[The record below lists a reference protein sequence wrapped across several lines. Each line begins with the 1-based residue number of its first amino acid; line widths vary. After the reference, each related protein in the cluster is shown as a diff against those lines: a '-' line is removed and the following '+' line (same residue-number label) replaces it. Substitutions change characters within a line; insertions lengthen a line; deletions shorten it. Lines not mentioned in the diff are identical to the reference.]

1 MLGKAGSIV
10 LIVFCQ
16 VSGMTLW
23 FSATAAASAM
33 VAAGNLSGQQSAL
46 LTGAV
51 QLGFV
56 AGTLG
61 SAVLGIADRFDPRR
75 LFAGAT
81 LVGVAANL
89 ALLWVGFD
97 NVITIAIRFVT
108 GAALA
113 GVYPVGMK
121 MAAAWTE
128 RGVGLMIGA
137 VVGAVTLGSS
147 LPYLFNAMA
156 GLDWRTTIWTSSV
169 CGAFGALGILITS
182 VGPRLRMASRF
193 RASDAFAALKQ
204 RPMLLVNGGYL
215 GHMWE
220 LYAMWAWIGVFLKWA
235 IQQSDPALAS
245 HADVLTFIVI
255 ASGALGCIF
264 AGSLADR
271 IGRTTVTIVAMVVS
285 GGCAAL
291 IGFTPGFGVVAVLV
305 SAIVWGISVIADSAQ
320 FSAAVTE
327 LAEPHLIGTML
338 TLQTCAGFLLTF
350 LTIQGMPIVIDLV
363 GWQYAFAV
371 LAIGPAFGVVSMTL
385 LRRQPESLRLA
396 GGKR

>member
-1 MLGKAGSIV
+1 MLGKAGSIA
-10 LIVFCQ
+10 LIVLCQ

-61 SAVLGIADRFDPRR
+61 SAILGIADRFDPRR
-75 LFAGAT
+75 LFAVAA
-81 LVGVAANL
+81 LVGVVANL
-89 ALLWVGFD
+89 ALLSVGFD
-97 NVITIAIRFVT
+97 SVITIVLRFVT

-147 LPYLFNAMA
+147 LPYLFNAIS
-156 GLDWRTTIWTSSV
+156 GLDWRTTIWTSSI
-169 CGAFGALGILITS
+169 CGAFGALAILLTGI
-182 VGPRLRMASRF
+182 GPRLRIASRF
-193 RASDAFAALKQ
+193 RAAEAFTALRR
-204 RPMLLVNGGYL
+204 RPMLLANGGYL

-235 IQQSDPALAS
+235 IQRSDPALAS

-255 ASGALGCIF
+255 ASGAFGCIF

-285 GGCAAL
+285 GICAAL
-291 IGFTPGFGVVAVLV
+291 IGFTPAFGVVAVLAV
-305 SAIVWGISVIADSAQ
+305 AIVWGVSVIADSAQ
-320 FSAAVTE
+320 FSASVTE

-363 GWQYAFAV
+363 GWQYAFAI
-371 LAIGPAFGVVSMTL
+371 LAIGPAFGVVSMSL

-396 GGKR
+396 GGNR